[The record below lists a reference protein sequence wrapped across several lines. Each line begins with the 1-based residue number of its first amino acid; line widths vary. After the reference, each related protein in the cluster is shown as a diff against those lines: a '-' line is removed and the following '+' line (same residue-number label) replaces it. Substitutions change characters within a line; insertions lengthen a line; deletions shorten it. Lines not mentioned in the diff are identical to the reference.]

1 MNLFRSVSTLLL
13 IFSLCSCAEKENA
26 STEQATPAIARNNE
40 AKQRPAPNLEIESAK
55 KLIIYGNASIAQ
67 VRRALTEKDT
77 AELTNTVH
85 ALFSMRWHRGV
96 FNLLYKMWTME
107 VEEYPELNWKAI
119 EKEPTRIALAS
130 TLNRIQITKTEEFQN
145 YIRSFKEHE
154 HEFIR
159 AQVVVALGFNGDPVD
174 VPYLNEMAEGDND
187 YVAQSA
193 IAGLGLMNNNE
204 AKQALIKLGTRYL
217 DTERGAIVN
226 GMLRDGYKLYLKDET

>member
-1 MNLFRSVSTLLL
+1 MGKN
-13 IFSLCSCAEKENA
+13 
-26 STEQATPAIARNNE
+26 
-40 AKQRPAPNLEIESAK
+40 
-55 KLIIYGNASIAQ
+55 
-67 VRRALTEKDT
+67 
-77 AELTNTVH
+77 
-85 ALFSMRWHRGV
+85 
-96 FNLLYKMWTME
+96 
-107 VEEYPELNWKAI
+107 
-119 EKEPTRIALAS
+119 PTRIALAS
-130 TLNRIQITKTEEFQN
+130 TLNRIQITNTEEFQS

-174 VPYLNEMAEGDND
+174 VPYLNDMADGDND

-217 DTERGAIVN
+217 NTERGAIVN